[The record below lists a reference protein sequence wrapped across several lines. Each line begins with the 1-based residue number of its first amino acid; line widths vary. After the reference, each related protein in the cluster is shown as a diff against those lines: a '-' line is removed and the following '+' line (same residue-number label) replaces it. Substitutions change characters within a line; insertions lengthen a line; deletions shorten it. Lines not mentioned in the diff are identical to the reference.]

1 MEQILNL
8 INLLAVISSMIATVH
23 LSQKSFPNIKGI
35 LNLGN
40 TEMTCFRGILT
51 LTNAA
56 QLATLLSPA
65 TIAVTALNVLLFT
78 IKVFISK
85 KILNMRPD

>member
-8 INLLAVISSMIATVH
+8 TNLLAVISSMIATVH
-23 LSQKSFPNIKGI
+23 LSQKSLLNIKGV

-78 IKVFISK
+78 TKVFISK

>member
-1 MEQILNL
+1 M
-8 INLLAVISSMIATVH
+8 VATVH
-23 LSQKSFPNIKGI
+23 LSQKTLHGLKEV
-35 LNLGN
+35 LHLGN
-40 TEMTCFRGILT
+40 TETTCFRGLLT

-78 IKVFISK
+78 TKVFISK
-85 KILNMRPD
+85 KLLNMRPD

>member
-23 LSQKSFPNIKGI
+23 LSQNT
-35 LNLGN
+35 LGN
-40 TEMTCFRGILT
+40 LKQVLNIGANEMTCFRGILT

-65 TIAVTALNVLLFT
+65 TIAVTALNVLLFVT
-78 IKVFISK
+78 KVFISK
-85 KILNMRPD
+85 KLLNMRPD

>member
-8 INLLAVISSMIATVH
+8 INLLAVISSMVATVH
-23 LSQKSFPNIKGI
+23 LSQKTLCNLKEA
-35 LNLGN
+35 LHLGN
-40 TEMTCFRGILT
+40 TEMTGFRGILT

-78 IKVFISK
+78 TKVFISK
-85 KILNMRPD
+85 KLLNMRPD

>member
-8 INLLAVISSMIATVH
+8 TNLLAVISSMIATVH

-78 IKVFISK
+78 TKVFISK
-85 KILNMRPD
+85 RILNMRPD

>member
-85 KILNMRPD
+85 KLLNMRPD

>member
-8 INLLAVISSMIATVH
+8 TNLLAVISSMIATVH

-35 LNLGN
+35 LNLGT

-78 IKVFISK
+78 TKVFISK